1 MATADEDPY
10 LGSGPDDDD
19 ASSGREPDC
28 DSILSD
34 DSLLPV
40 YTQEPTN
47 AGEASTLYHACARND
62 HIALRKVLER
72 GVTKDEAMEYDV
84 NGWNGLMVACCNGFV
99 DIVHALHNCPF
110 IDINH
115 QDNEG
120 NTALIMASQAGHI
133 NTVMYI
139 LNYYPGVDT
148 ELKDCRGF
156 TALIK
161 ATMTGRD
168 DVVAALVMAG
178 ADTNAVDSSCGK
190 CAEDWALKTGRF
202 ETFRRLRRLT
212 MRPKAEQF
220 CESYIPEWPELKEK
234 VDKAMAQKS
243 PAEKITLRIKNTFG
257 FSFPQ
262 DPQDNGVMDHM
273 VRMTTG
279 IHSPLISTG
288 CRPLCPT
295 SPPEM
300 GKRRL
305 AVQELMKKHPQKEL
319 EESSVCHSNGSASI
333 VPSVHSAEAV
343 AAMCPPDTQRRG
355 SILSLASNKMATT
368 FIPRSVARRNSVFPS
383 GCIPHISVDSPSD
396 PAPKKDKKK
405 RNKDKGRLEPPK
417 WKYKEQQEEKKK
429 GKDRR
434 MAKN

>member
-1 MATADEDPY
+1 MPK
-10 LGSGPDDDD
+10 
-19 ASSGREPDC
+19 
-28 DSILSD
+28 SILMRAPCEH
-34 DSLLPV
+34 LCV
-40 YTQEPTN
+40 YT
-47 AGEASTLYHACARND
+47 
-62 HIALRKVLER
+62 
-72 GVTKDEAMEYDV
+72 
-84 NGWNGLMVACCNGFV
+84 W
-99 DIVHALHNCPF
+99 
-110 IDINH
+110 
-115 QDNEG
+115 
-120 NTALIMASQAGHI
+120 
-133 NTVMYI
+133 
-139 LNYYPGVDT
+139 
-148 ELKDCRGF
+148 
-156 TALIK
+156 
-161 ATMTGRD
+161 
-168 DVVAALVMAG
+168 

-333 VPSVHSAEAV
+333 VPSVHSAE
-343 AAMCPPDTQRRG
+343 
-355 SILSLASNKMATT
+355 L
-368 FIPRSVARRNSVFPS
+368 
-383 GCIPHISVDSPSD
+383 
-396 PAPKKDKKK
+396 
-405 RNKDKGRLEPPK
+405 
-417 WKYKEQQEEKKK
+417 EEK
-429 GKDRR
+429 G
-434 MAKN
+434 